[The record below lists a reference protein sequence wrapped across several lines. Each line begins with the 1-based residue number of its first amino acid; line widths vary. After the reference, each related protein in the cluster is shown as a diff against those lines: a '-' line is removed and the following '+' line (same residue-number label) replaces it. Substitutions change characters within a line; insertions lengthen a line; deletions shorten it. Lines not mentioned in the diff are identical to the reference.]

1 MNGFYST
8 RQANAKSRDSARWFA
23 DTLHSGHTRLQ
34 SEAYASTTKST
45 HEPFTI
51 NCHNTVCIL
60 AVPWLPLLEAGPEIN
75 VSRGGEATMP
85 LAQVECA
92 DRHSRTRTF

>member
-1 MNGFYST
+1 MAST
-8 RQANAKSRDSARWFA
+8 VPGRRTRSLVTQRDGSQIRCM
-23 DTLHSGHTRLQ
+23 HSGHTRLQ
-34 SEAYASTTKST
+34 SEAYASTMKST
-45 HEPFTI
+45 QEPFTI

-60 AVPWLPLLEAGPEIN
+60 AVPWLPLLEAGPDIN